1 MTILPAGGAIAPG
14 MTIQQQSQ
22 PTKTWYIDPVTNQC
36 RGNVDGLKA
45 IAQTVEAIL
54 NTERF
59 HWQIYPPDI
68 GMEYEGLLGQ
78 DPGYVA
84 SELQR
89 RIEDALS
96 IDTRVLGIEDF
107 SYTMDKGSMKA
118 TVTVNTVYGQT
129 TAGMEVVLQ

>member
-1 MTILPAGGAIAPG
+1 MTILPVGGAIAPG

-68 GMEYEGLLGQ
+68 GMEYGGLLGQ

-107 SYTMDKGSMKA
+107 SYTMQDGSMTA
-118 TVTVNTVYGQT
+118 TVAVNTVYGQT